1 MTLREEI
8 IEILMS
14 NNDWPWTPG
23 VADKILALIEG
34 ERCEWTRQIEDNHEY
49 YTTSCDL
56 VDLAYHTYCPKC
68 GKRIELQSNCNR
80 RRIR

>member
-8 IEILMS
+8 INILMTD
-14 NNDWPWTPG
+14 NDWPWTPAT
-23 VADKILALIEG
+23 ADKILALVEE

-68 GKRIELQSNCNR
+68 GKRIKVKR
-80 RRIR
+80 AD

>member
-1 MTLREEI
+1 MTLRDEI
-8 IEILMS
+8 INILMTD
-14 NNDWPWTPG
+14 NDWPWTPAT
-23 VADKILALIEG
+23 ADKILALIEG

-68 GKRIELQSNCNR
+68 GKRIEVKDEAD
-80 RRIR
+80 